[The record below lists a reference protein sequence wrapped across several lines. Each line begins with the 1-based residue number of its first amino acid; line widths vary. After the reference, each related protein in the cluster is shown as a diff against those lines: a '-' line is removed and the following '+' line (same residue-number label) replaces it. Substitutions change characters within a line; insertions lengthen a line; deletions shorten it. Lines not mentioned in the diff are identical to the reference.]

1 MNFIDISSWQA
12 GIDLPALFMEDSE
25 LDGVIVKL
33 TQGTGYVNP
42 EANGWLNWLIARGKL
57 FGTYHY
63 LDGSGAIA
71 EARHYADAVK
81 AYPGGV
87 MAIDYEDAVLAQ
99 GTDYL
104 KACLDEVTR
113 IIGVK
118 PLVYCSQSVTQTQDF
133 REIAA
138 AGYQLWVAQ
147 YADFNPVHGFLK
159 DPWQKGSVAPFQGY
173 LMQQY
178 TSCGHLEGYSGNL
191 DFDKFLGT
199 SEDWLNLAGV
209 FAPSA
214 PKGPDPVVISDLLHG
229 EYGNGPERVERLTA
243 AGYDADL
250 VQRKINEL
258 YGIALSCKKKIVG
271 NEEYMNQIVW
281 IVRQL

>member
-12 GIDLPALFMEDSE
+12 GIDLPALFSGGNQ

-33 TQGTGYVNP
+33 TEGTGYVNP
-42 EANGWLNWLIARGKL
+42 DANGWLNWMIARGKP

-113 IIGVK
+113 LTGVM

-138 AGYQLWVAQ
+138 AGYQLWMA
-147 YADFNPVHGFLK
+147 
-159 DPWQKGSVAPFQGY
+159 
-173 LMQQY
+173 
-178 TSCGHLEGYSGNL
+178 SG
-191 DFDKFLGT
+191 
-199 SEDWLNLAGV
+199 
-209 FAPSA
+209 
-214 PKGPDPVVISDLLHG
+214 
-229 EYGNGPERVERLTA
+229 LT
-243 AGYDADL
+243 
-250 VQRKINEL
+250 
-258 YGIALSCKKKIVG
+258 
-271 NEEYMNQIVW
+271 
-281 IVRQL
+281 